1 MILCAGEALID
12 MIPAPDC
19 SEAGLPSF
27 TAHPGGAVFNT
38 SVALGRL
45 GVEAGL
51 LTGLSTDLFGQ
62 QLEAALAASHVD
74 STLAVRSPRP
84 STLAFVELTDGHAR
98 YSFFDENSAGRMLAP
113 VDLPELGS
121 GIPALFFGG
130 ISLACEPGAD
140 TYAALLEREGKTR
153 AVMLDPNIR
162 PGFIADEPRFRARL
176 ERMIAQSDIVK
187 LSDEDLEWLIPG
199 NQAPEQKAAGLLASG
214 PAMVIITRGS
224 KGAIAF
230 LENGRTVA
238 AAAKPARVADTVGA
252 GDTFNAGVLARLSQ
266 LGMLEKKAL
275 RHLTDDVVRQALN
288 FGCSAAAITV
298 SRAGAQPP
306 WAEEMPPA

>member
-113 VDLPELGS
+113 GDLPELGS

-187 LSDEDLEWLIPG
+187 LSDEDLDWLLPG
-199 NQAPEQKAAGLLASG
+199 PQAPEHKAVSLLASG

-230 LENGRTVA
+230 LENGLTVA

-266 LGMLEKKAL
+266 LGMLEKQAL

-288 FGCSAAAITV
+288 YGCSAAAITV